1 MAAMGGSGL
10 ADAAPRPDRVLGL
23 AIERSY
29 EVFARNKVGSSM
41 VVRRADVAADDVA
54 ALAGPPRSVPAA
66 AIDRWLPHA
75 VSTWGTGDDLRALL
89 PRVFELLT
97 AGLLTTPPEVVF
109 SKVRQAEWGE
119 WPIDE
124 IRAVDDIVD
133 ALWLATIAQHPAAVG
148 LPASRVLTAIAELG
162 RDLGPHLDDWLLM
175 AGSPTDHAV
184 AARAHLTDLA
194 RLVRSLAAADLS
206 VSSLFWSARPSE
218 ADRLEQW
225 IASPAVAD
233 QISRGRPPRGA
244 T

>member
-1 MAAMGGSGL
+1 MAAMGGTGL

-29 EVFARNKVGSSM
+29 EVFARNKVGPSM
-41 VVRRADVAADDVA
+41 VVRRGDVEPDDIA
-54 ALAGPPRSVPAA
+54 ALSGPVRSVSAT

-75 VSTWGTGDDLRALL
+75 VSTWGTADDLRALL

-97 AGLLTTPPEVVF
+97 AGLLTTPPEVLF

-133 ALWLATIAQHPAAVG
+133 ALWLATIAEHPAAVG
-148 LPASRVLTAIAELG
+148 LPAGRVLTAIAELG

-175 AGSPTDHAV
+175 AGSNTEHAL
-184 AARAHLTDLA
+184 AAKTHLA
-194 RLVRSLAAADLS
+194 ALVRQADSLRAAELP
-206 VSSLFWSARPSE
+206 VGSLFWSPRPAE
-218 ADRLEQW
+218 AERLERW
-225 IASPAVAD
+225 IALPAVRALLV
-233 QISRGRPPRGA
+233 R
-244 T
+244 